1 MRKIAFLPLP
11 SPIVRLAGDGCV
23 PVAERDGEHASLFAS
38 PIVRLAGYLCNGC
51 KRSLIGEKYHE
62 EFSSE
67 FWKDWICPKSGA
79 T

>member
-38 PIVRLAGYLCNGC
+38 PIVRLAGDGC
-51 KRSLIGEKYHE
+51 VPQLDGYVLVMLGRLFQDSCFLFHLISLDY
-62 EFSSE
+62 
-67 FWKDWICPKSGA
+67 
-79 T
+79 